1 MITWLQNFFLKH
13 NKWLF
18 GGLLIVII
26 VTFVLTIGPQSF
38 FGSGSTQQRQSLQF
52 YGYDLTN
59 ESDQRA
65 LAFTAEISAILHP
78 ELQVRREQL
87 MDYAYLRATA
97 LGIANQLG
105 IPQPTKDDLA
115 DFVETLETF
124 QNPQTGEFSPEAYTG
139 MMNALQSSDRYD
151 REAIATVLR
160 EDYRIQQVRNA
171 LAGPDYSLPFE
182 LEREY
187 IDRLTQVDLAL
198 ARFDYA
204 SFDPEIEAGDEALL
218 QFFNENPAR
227 YEIPETI
234 SVAALMFKGE
244 AYLDEVAEPTE
255 AELET
260 YFTTNKTRYQPQ
272 AETPED
278 GTEAEV
284 PEVTLADVRDEVVSD
299 WKAVQARRI
308 AAKKSEQFSL
318 RLWQEAVAL
327 DSPEYN
333 ALIEQFSVETQ
344 PIPPYA
350 RNQPPR
356 IQAIPAELL
365 SSMWIYVDN
374 PNRYFSDIGQIADG
388 AVVLVNRGVTPARMP
403 EFEEVKAS
411 VEANYRM
418 TEKRRLFSEKGE
430 ELKATIEERLTG
442 ESFADI
448 ASSLGLEVDDL
459 DSFSGEN
466 VPRELLQ
473 NTVWD
478 QAQFLDQGEL
488 SRMILQGQEGIFAYM
503 QDKVVPE
510 IDKESEAYQEY
521 LAERTS
527 FVSDGMGWS
536 RLREISDQSLSALL
550 GPTETE

>member
-1 MITWLQNFFLKH
+1 
-13 NKWLF
+13 
-18 GGLLIVII
+18 
-26 VTFVLTIGPQSF
+26 
-38 FGSGSTQQRQSLQF
+38 
-52 YGYDLTN
+52 
-59 ESDQRA
+59 
-65 LAFTAEISAILHP
+65 
-78 ELQVRREQL
+78 
-87 MDYAYLRATA
+87 
-97 LGIANQLG
+97 
-105 IPQPTKDDLA
+105 
-115 DFVETLETF
+115 
-124 QNPQTGEFSPEAYTG
+124 
-139 MMNALQSSDRYD
+139 
-151 REAIATVLR
+151 
-160 EDYRIQQVRNA
+160 
-171 LAGPDYSLPFE
+171 
-182 LEREY
+182 
-187 IDRLTQVDLAL
+187 
-198 ARFDYA
+198 
-204 SFDPEIEAGDEALL
+204 
-218 QFFNENPAR
+218 
-227 YEIPETI
+227 
-234 SVAALMFKGE
+234 
-244 AYLDEVAEPTE
+244 
-255 AELET
+255 
-260 YFTTNKTRYQPQ
+260 
-272 AETPED
+272 
-278 GTEAEV
+278 
-284 PEVTLADVRDEVVSD
+284 
-299 WKAVQARRI
+299 
-308 AAKKSEQFSL
+308 
-318 RLWQEAVAL
+318 
-327 DSPEYN
+327 
-333 ALIEQFSVETQ
+333 
-344 PIPPYA
+344 
-350 RNQPPR
+350 
-356 IQAIPAELL
+356 
-365 SSMWIYVDN
+365 VDN